1 MSDSE
6 NTTSKGGGLVGT
18 SLLVSSVKSVTEIG
32 VFKLFLGI
40 NIFIYLNF
48 ECIQNFLQLSTP
60 VT

>member
-32 VFKLFLGI
+32 V
-40 NIFIYLNF
+40 LNF
-48 ECIQNFLQLSTP
+48 FLVLTSLSCG
-60 VT
+60 

>member
-32 VFKLFLGI
+32 VLKLFLGI
-40 NIFIYLNF
+40 NIFIMQIIEKEGL
-48 ECIQNFLQLSTP
+48 P
-60 VT
+60 